1 MTAYAIA
8 SPRNIF
14 SCQAGDA
21 FTFCHQFAIP
31 FTPDCNPASIVAA
44 TASIM
49 CSRFISNQ
57 NPYANPRSLFS
68 LSFSLSLSFF
78 FVFFSFVVCLSA
90 FSPALCLVVYYPAAC
105 GRSATRV
112 PPPCH
117 PGPVI
122 FIHPWDMLIL
132 RAVTNFIRTM
142 VT

>member
-1 MTAYAIA
+1 
-8 SPRNIF
+8 
-14 SCQAGDA
+14 
-21 FTFCHQFAIP
+21 
-31 FTPDCNPASIVAA
+31 
-44 TASIM
+44 M

-57 NPYANPRSLFS
+57 NPCANPRSL
-68 LSFSLSLSFF
+68 LSLSLSFF
-78 FVFFSFVVCLSA
+78 FFFFSFVVCLSA

-132 RAVTNFIRTM
+132 RAVTNFIRTI
-142 VT
+142 VS